1 MFIFRATNSQKA
13 VNKYFHHDRFFSK
26 KSHSTVGIAYY
37 RSRWWW
43 YDCWLLIQRD
53 EKNDRRDR
61 VFCCIYLSCLF
72 IMANKY
78 QAMQRKVFFPKGYF
92 TFSLC
97 NTIFFYFSIW
107 KQDCWRACESYFL
120 WGCYSSLLTS
130 TEPYRSVDII
140 YFLYAHYYFLFSQ
153 RITVSDW

>member
-78 QAMQRKVFFPKGYF
+78 QAMQRKVFFLRVILPF
-92 TFSLC
+92 PFA
-97 NTIFFYFSIW
+97 IQFFSIFQYGNKTAGVPVRVTFFEDVIVHYLHLPNPTVQW
-107 KQDCWRACESYFL
+107 ISFIFCMLIIIFCFPKES
-120 WGCYSSLLTS
+120 
-130 TEPYRSVDII
+130 
-140 YFLYAHYYFLFSQ
+140 Q
-153 RITVSDW
+153 